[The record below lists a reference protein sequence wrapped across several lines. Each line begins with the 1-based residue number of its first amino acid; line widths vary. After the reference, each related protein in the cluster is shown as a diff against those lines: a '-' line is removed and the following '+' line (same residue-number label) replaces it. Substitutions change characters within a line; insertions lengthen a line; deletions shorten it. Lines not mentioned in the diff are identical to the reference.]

1 MEFIY
6 GYLAFAIGI
15 SLGVFKTAAIDSEKG
30 LFEKFIDM
38 KNKFEIEE
46 DVGMLKFIFIAIF
59 FVIISPILIF
69 F

>member
-6 GYLAFAIGI
+6 GYLAFAVGI
-15 SLGVFKTAAIDSEKG
+15 SLGVFKTATTGSEKG
-30 LFEKFIDM
+30 FFENFVDV
-38 KNKFEIEE
+38 KNKLEIEE
-46 DVGMLKFIFIAIF
+46 DVGMLKFIFITIF

>member
-6 GYLAFAIGI
+6 SYLAFAIGI

-30 LFEKFIDM
+30 FFENFVDV
-38 KNKFEIEE
+38 KNKLEIEE
-46 DVGMLKFIFIAIF
+46 DVGMLKFIFITIF

>member
-6 GYLAFAIGI
+6 SYLAFAIGI
-15 SLGVFKTAAIDSEKG
+15 SLGVFKTASIDSEKG
-30 LFEKFIDM
+30 FFENFIDM

-46 DVGMLKFIFIAIF
+46 GVGMLKFIFITIF
-59 FVIISPILIF
+59 IVIISPILIF